1 MAPTP
6 RPLCPQD
13 LLTTYPFTKI
23 ASWSSGSTYFHM
35 VLGSLGRGSRLLC
48 ETSLVSPRP
57 GGLLPAHTQR
67 TQRLR
72 TLGFPDPD
80 PTPLATGRVAP
91 WEDMAPM
98 PGVGRPG
105 WAGRGSRCSSG
116 RAGRVTQGGN
126 KARQGGLWS
135 QGGKGTW
142 GPGAGALF
150 LSSRPAR
157 CVTEAEVGP
166 RKRWPK
172 PRLAVPLRL
181 PPHPSPRPGL
191 QDGRPADLVRAA
203 AAEHREQAAGP
214 PDLSPGQSLAAGPSC
229 PFSHPPQSGVLEAL
243 PEGPSLGPRPALWW
257 RALKSP
263 SPQNP
268 QQHHP
273 VAPQGPPPLGAG
285 SEGRRA
291 GPGQAG
297 LQADGWKTGR
307 TRPPGM
313 FNKSSA
319 EQWGE
324 CQRETRVG
332 LGLGW
337 AGGPAKGSFQGKQT
351 APRPVQ
357 AQRRTAPFSGSDFL
371 RVCLL
376 PFLPPPSPSLPAS
389 QTAEMLSTGPS
400 AHLSS
405 FPRRA
410 RDMDTGCRWLRCP
423 EGGAGC
429 RASEPGLG
437 AHGPSPPCRSLSP
450 DSTHRASL
458 QGLRVSV
465 GSLALGRLSGL
476 ASVSLTLWQRVQ
488 RHVTNHTSPGVV

>member
-1 MAPTP
+1 MALWALEDPGQQLRLRAPGPSGLWLAPTP

-229 PFSHPPQSGVLEAL
+229 PFSHPPQSGG
-243 PEGPSLGPRPALWW
+243 PGGPSRG
-257 RALKSP
+257 
-263 SPQNP
+263 
-268 QQHHP
+268 
-273 VAPQGPPPLGAG
+273 
-285 SEGRRA
+285 
-291 GPGQAG
+291 
-297 LQADGWKTGR
+297 
-307 TRPPGM
+307 
-313 FNKSSA
+313 
-319 EQWGE
+319 
-324 CQRETRVG
+324 
-332 LGLGW
+332 
-337 AGGPAKGSFQGKQT
+337 
-351 APRPVQ
+351 
-357 AQRRTAPFSGSDFL
+357 PFSGPKACPLVAGSQVTL
-371 RVCLL
+371 S
-376 PFLPPPSPSLPAS
+376 PEPPAAPPCGTPGAPSP
-389 QTAEMLSTGPS
+389 
-400 AHLSS
+400 
-405 FPRRA
+405 
-410 RDMDTGCRWLRCP
+410 GCWL
-423 EGGAGC
+423 
-429 RASEPGLG
+429 
-437 AHGPSPPCRSLSP
+437 
-450 DSTHRASL
+450 
-458 QGLRVSV
+458 
-465 GSLALGRLSGL
+465 
-476 ASVSLTLWQRVQ
+476 
-488 RHVTNHTSPGVV
+488 